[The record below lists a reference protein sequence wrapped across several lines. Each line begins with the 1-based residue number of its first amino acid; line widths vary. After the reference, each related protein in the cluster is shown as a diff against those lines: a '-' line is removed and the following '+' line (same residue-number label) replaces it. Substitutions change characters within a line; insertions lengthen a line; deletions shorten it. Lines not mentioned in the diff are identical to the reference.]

1 MKMKI
6 NVNLQ
11 SQEIV
16 VDAIKKL
23 MKECDFKD
31 GVDESY
37 KEGFRDFAFS
47 LLSFF
52 SEFNYNDE
60 DKENKLYGI
69 TYEGYFVY
77 IELCKCDKCKERG
90 MYECFIYFL
99 DGNYCDC
106 IRLDRL
112 NELLC
117 FVSSDFKKVKE
128 KWLLL

>member
-1 MKMKI
+1 MKI
-6 NVNLQ
+6 KVNVNLQ

-16 VDAIKKL
+16 IDAIKKL

-47 LLSFF
+47 LLRFF
-52 SEFNYNDE
+52 SEVDYILK
-60 DKENKLYGI
+60 DKENKIYGI
-69 TYEGYFVY
+69 THDGNLVY
-77 IELCKCDKCKERG
+77 IELCKCDKCKKRG
-90 MYECFIYFL
+90 MYECLIYFIN
-99 DGNYCDC
+99 DNWCDS
-106 IRLDRL
+106 IRLDKL

-117 FVSSDFKKVKE
+117 FVSSDFKKVEE